1 MRSQVRHD
9 WTTKHAHTILYY
21 NNVHIT
27 VKILA
32 VAALAT
38 QLLST
43 FFFFS
48 CYRQFGQGSWL
59 KAFHFLAVGSIDS
72 NNLFWPVSPC
82 YRDLL
87 TFTVTG
93 LGMFM

>member
-9 WTTKHAHTILYY
+9 RTTKHAHTTLYY

-43 FFFFS
+43 FFFFPATD
-48 CYRQFGQGSWL
+48 C
-59 KAFHFLAVGSIDS
+59 LAKD
-72 NNLFWPVSPC
+72 P
-82 YRDLL
+82 D
-87 TFTVTG
+87 
-93 LGMFM
+93 